1 MSVSVSS
8 QPSQSGRNSE
18 DEGVDRDGDGYG
30 ERDDDG
36 EASGISWTSSS
47 PNLDDVRAFRA
58 REERVPS
65 YRSSPT
71 ARRGEARGRDRRAA
85 TRIEEDDRRR
95 GEFE

>member
-36 EASGISWTSSS
+36 EASAISRWTSSS
-47 PNLDDVRAFRA
+47 P
-58 REERVPS
+58 
-65 YRSSPT
+65 
-71 ARRGEARGRDRRAA
+71 
-85 TRIEEDDRRR
+85 
-95 GEFE
+95 